1 MRLLLELKTNNKI
14 QNLKVHLIAYL
25 SLKNFFFTLTA
36 NVSRA
41 LVQLRL
47 MEPLIFHYHKTKIE
61 KNCVISAAEQQL
73 TKAAV
78 ICNPYFHFF

>member
-36 NVSRA
+36 NVSPLQEA
-41 LVQLRL
+41 AACGQCFFRL
-47 MEPLIFHYHKTKIE
+47 EKTKLRKKKVQITVE
-61 KNCVISAAEQQL
+61 
-73 TKAAV
+73 
-78 ICNPYFHFF
+78 